1 MDIELEMQRDII
13 EGKEGWKLISQQIPP
28 LHFKEE
34 WDVRII
40 PPFAGAVARFYIAY
54 NNKFV
59 SVYLDWFDRLG
70 MVGHPYYEIYDGED
84 TIRYAFNQSDK
95 MMNDINKILDG
106 SSINELYND

>member
-1 MDIELEMQRDII
+1 MDIELEMQRGII

-28 LHFKEE
+28 IHFKEE

-54 NNKFV
+54 NNNFV

-70 MVGHPYYEIYDGED
+70 MVGHPYYEIYDGEN
-84 TIRYAFNQSDK
+84 TERYLLNESDK
-95 MMNDINKILDG
+95 MIEDIDKILNG
-106 SSINELYND
+106 SLLENIF